1 MSNEPTGLLVTEAAE
16 YVLPSPPRTAG
27 EVVVIAPPHDRAA
40 LRRGGEVA
48 RAFGERFL
56 ALGETQQLFG
66 AELRERLQMLDA
78 AIADASR
85 AQLKGAVH
93 DVLAVL
99 DWCDAAQIDL
109 VRECR
114 LAAAGK
120 ELLDVNELCEL
131 VAAERRASGQQ
142 VSVVG
147 RLPLPWWGEAL
158 ALADLVAAAVEV
170 AVERAGG
177 AAVVVEVLATTAGAE
192 LHIASRGEPG
202 DGVEAETVRR
212 FRAAVERIGAR
223 VQPDELGPAGC
234 GMRVL
239 LPA

>member
-16 YVLPSPPRTAG
+16 YVLPSPPRSAG

-40 LRRGGEVA
+40 WRRGGEVA

-56 ALGETQQLFG
+56 ALGETQQLFA
-66 AELRERLQMLDA
+66 AELRERLQTLDA

-99 DWCDAAQIDL
+99 DWCDAAQADL

-120 ELLDVNELCEL
+120 ELLDVTELCEV
-131 VAAERRASGQQ
+131 VAAERLAAGQQ

-158 ALADLVAAAVEV
+158 ALADLVAAAITVV
-170 AVERAGG
+170 VERAAG
-177 AAVVVEVLATTAGAE
+177 AAVVIEIAATPAGAE

-202 DGVEAETVRR
+202 DGVDAETIRR
-212 FRAAVERIGAR
+212 FRAAVERIGASVR
-223 VQPDELGPAGC
+223 PDQQGPGGC

-239 LPA
+239 LPS